1 MANTKS
7 IISMQNK
14 EVIMEKKIQAVKSNC
29 INKPDCP
36 LSNQCQITN
45 ITYKSKITSNLQNYH
60 GKIYYGTS
68 ENTFKQR
75 YGNHNKSFNHKKHRT
90 DTEFRRNTGDL
101 KNSKH
106 NLKHN
111 FIF

>member
-1 MANTKS
+1 MANIKS

-14 EVIMEKKIQAVKSNC
+14 EVITEKKIQAVKSNC

-45 ITYKSKITSNLQNYH
+45 ITYKAKITSNLQNYH

-68 ENTFKQR
+68 ENTFKQ
-75 YGNHNKSFNHKKHRT
+75 
-90 DTEFRRNTGDL
+90 
-101 KNSKH
+101 
-106 NLKHN
+106 
-111 FIF
+111 